1 MPWLTIFGLFLST
14 AVFLG
19 AVPFGED
26 AGLWFAFLA
35 LVVGVSSFLGSILFF
50 GALLGPLTKVETE
63 IGPTYLLRSSWQYRF
78 LKNVLFFFPWF
89 SFLLP
94 AGVILGFTSSLPL
107 FLIWVVA
114 FGIYLDAL
122 RWGWQW
128 GEELL
133 NPETMIQQLL
143 HRAKWAIQN
152 EKDEVLW
159 SSLDGMGEVALKAIQ
174 QHHLSLCSHAIDGFP
189 SLVSIFFASSKSISR
204 KPMDDEIQKETGSD
218 EASYTLFYLLQRLQ
232 WIYQKAVL
240 LSMEAVG
247 IHLIRVLGKITISCM
262 QFDFSL
268 VAPPLR
274 FLSRFGV
281 QAERVGWEDASRLA
295 VSTLLELAKK
305 MVEDFDVRWSGLQE
319 PFFAL
324 IQGLDDLART
334 AFQKDRSTTISL
346 LLSPFFSIQNILKQ
360 DRLAGQ
366 VEIPAIQAKL
376 DTVITQFQ
384 TLEQLLRHPQSPQ
397 AKAGE

>member
-1 MPWLTIFGLFLST
+1 MPWLTIFGLFLSA

-19 AVPFGED
+19 AIPFRED
-26 AGLWFAFLA
+26 LGLWFACLSLA
-35 LVVGVSSFLGSILFF
+35 VGVSSFLGSILFF
-50 GALLGPLTKVETE
+50 GALLGPLTKIETE
-63 IGPTYLLRSSWQYRF
+63 IGPTYLLRSSCRYRL
-78 LKNVLFFFPWF
+78 LKNWLFFFPWF

-94 AGVILGFTSSLPL
+94 AGIILGLASSLLL
-107 FLIWVVA
+107 FLVWVVA

-133 NPETMIQQLL
+133 NPETMVQQLL

-159 SSLDGMGEVALKAIQ
+159 SSLDGMGEVALKAVQ

-204 KPMDDEIQKETGSD
+204 KSIDAQIQKETGKD

-232 WIYQKAVL
+232 WIHQKAAL

-247 IHLIRVLGKITISCM
+247 IHLIRVLGKITNSCI

-281 QAERVGWEDASRLA
+281 QAEKAGWEDASRLA

-324 IQGLDDLART
+324 IQGLDELARA
-334 AFQKDRSTTISL
+334 AFQQDRSTPVSL
-346 LLSPFFSIQNILKQ
+346 LLSPFLSLQTLLKQ

-366 VEIPAIQAKL
+366 TEIPAIQAKL

-384 TLEQLLRHPQSPQ
+384 TLEQLLRQPLSPKEQ
-397 AKAGE
+397 ECN